1 MLKLDSGIPGR
12 ESPVDGSS
20 GLVALGFQGSDLSLE
35 DFLIADA
42 AI

>member
-1 MLKLDSGIPGR
+1 MLKLDSGVPNR
-12 ESPVDGSS
+12 ESPVDGGL